1 RSPPTSA
8 PYPSTT
14 LFRSSRIEDLS
25 NERAALR
32 LEERIEHLSQML
44 EQSQQAAP
52 AQGGEELAY
61 YLSDIS
67 RKIDALDQGSV
78 NDQLAERLD
87 ALARRI
93 DGLDAPT
100 GSPFQD
106 DRFAHIEDRLSA
118 IADRLDATSV

>member
-78 NDQLAERLD
+78 NDQLAER
-87 ALARRI
+87 
-93 DGLDAPT
+93 
-100 GSPFQD
+100 SEE
-106 DRFAHIEDRLSA
+106 H
-118 IADRLDATSV
+118 TSELQSRENLVC